1 MAGSKTATQNK
12 TILVVEDNALNMK
25 LVRGLLGLGAY
36 RMLEASDAESGLSL
50 AAQEMPDL
58 VLMDI
63 QLPGMDGLAATREL
77 KANERLQHIP
87 VVALTSY
94 AMAGDDR
101 KAGQAGCDGYIT
113 KPIDTRHFLSEI
125 DAFLSTSMEHDGG
138 MAPAPPPP
146 STSIRVRNQPLIL
159 VVDDEPKNIK
169 LLRAKLAGQP
179 YTIKTAYNGV
189 DALKMVAQHAP
200 DLILLDVMMPGMDGY
215 EVTRRLK
222 ADEQTRT
229 IPIIMITA
237 LNGPEDK
244 EKGMAVG
251 AQEFLTKPVNTAE
264 LRTRIGSMLR
274 LKQFKEQLE
283 SRHASRVRFGR
294 RDTARR
300 ERGREQDADTVSH
313 ILLVEDD
320 QREVKLLKPT
330 LLNTPCNL
338 TVAVNAEEALEIVT
352 SGRRV
357 DLILLDV
364 LLPGMSGFDLCQRLK
379 ENPDH
384 HDIQVVLI
392 TCLDD
397 LESRIKGVELGADDF
412 LVKPVDF
419 RELAARVKVLLEKKH
434 FIDKLRNDYAEAL
447 NSAINDGLTGLYNRT
462 YFMRFLEQEILRS
475 NRQGYPIGLLM
486 IDLDDF
492 KKVNDSLGH
501 LEGDRILQETARILR
516 HGVREI
522 DLPARY
528 GGEEFAIVYP
538 YADPR
543 GLHKAALRLLSTF
556 GTHRF
561 LSEPIAGM
569 ACLTVSMGLAFY
581 PQNAATAEELIAAA
595 DTALYKAKQS
605 GKNRLR
611 VFAQC

>member
-1 MAGSKTATQNK
+1 MAGTKTATQIK

-25 LVRGLLGLGAY
+25 LVRGLLGLGTY
-36 RMLEASDAESGLSL
+36 RMLEAKDAESGLVL
-50 AAQEMPDL
+50 AAREMPDL

-63 QLPGMDGLAATREL
+63 QLPGMDGLTATREL
-77 KANERLQHIP
+77 KANDRLRHIP

-94 AMAGDDR
+94 AMAGDDH
-101 KAGQAGCDGYIT
+101 KAAQAGCDGYIT
-113 KPIDTRHFLSEI
+113 KPIDTRHFLSKIE
-125 DAFLSTSMEHDGG
+125 ALLPTSTENAGVT
-138 MAPAPPPP
+138 APAPPPP
-146 STSIRVRNQPLIL
+146 STSIRVRNQPLVL
-159 VVDDEPKNIK
+159 VVDDEPKNVK

-179 YTIKTAYNGV
+179 YTIKAAYNGV

-200 DLILLDVMMPGMDGY
+200 DLILLDVMMPGLDGY

-237 LNGPEDK
+237 LNGHEDK
-244 EKGMAVG
+244 EKGMALG

-264 LRTRIGSMLR
+264 LRARIGSMLR

-283 SRHASRVRFGR
+283 SRNASKARFGR
-294 RDTARR
+294 PETACEARD
-300 ERGREQDADTVSH
+300 REQGAAPVSH
-313 ILLVEDD
+313 ILLVDD
-320 QREVKLLKPT
+320 DERDVKLLEPT

-338 TVAVNAEEALEIVT
+338 TVAKSAEEALEVVS

-364 LLPGMSGFDLCQRLK
+364 LLPGMSGFDLCRRLK

-397 LESRIKGVELGADDF
+397 LDSRIKGVELGADDF

-434 FIDKLRNDYAEAL
+434 YIDKLRSDYAEAL

-492 KKVNDSLGH
+492 KKVNDTLGH
-501 LEGDRILQETARILR
+501 LEGDRILRETAKILR

-528 GGEEFAIVYP
+528 GGEEFAVVYP

-561 LSEPIAGM
+561 FSEPIVGLER
-569 ACLTVSMGLAFY
+569 LTVSMGLAFY
-581 PQNAATAEELIAAA
+581 PQNAATAEELLTAA

-611 VFAQC
+611 VFAEY